1 MSTPTYDI
9 YFRAEILAGQDEA
22 LVKARIGAMFK
33 ANEAKIAQLFSG
45 KAIAI
50 KKGVDKAAA
59 LKYQQAFKN
68 AGAKAVITASPAPSA
83 APSPTPEAARSAT
96 TGISSAVSATAPSPK
111 AEASAPTESNAS
123 ESAPKSEGSWDV
135 LPPGSDV
142 LKPSERKVVEDANI
156 DTSAIKLASVFAQVD
171 EPPTPPPAPDTQH
184 LSMAEAGSDMN
195 PDRPEPAAPLEIDL
209 SALDLAEA
217 GARMSDESE
226 EIAPLDLDL
235 STMSTAEPGSDLG
248 QIKKDP
254 PPAAPDTSHFSIDD

>member
-83 APSPTPEAARSAT
+83 APVSKATPSATPEIA
-96 TGISSAVSATAPSPK
+96 SAVSATAPSPK
-111 AEASAPTESNAS
+111 AEATAPTESVAS
-123 ESAPKSEGSWDV
+123 ESAPTKSEGSWDV

-184 LSMAEAGSDMN
+184 LSMAKAGSDMN
-195 PDRPEPAAPLEIDL
+195 PDKPEPAAPLEIDL

-226 EIAPLDLDL
+226 EIAPLDIDL
-235 STMSTAEPGSDLG
+235 SAISTAEPGSDLG

-254 PPAAPDTSHFSIDD
+254 PPAAPDTSHLSIDD